1 MKKLAL
7 LLGALSLVSSVA
19 YAKEVVPAV
28 EEVVVVEEAAPVAA
42 APMLR
47 VTNVGQYIEI
57 DNYSRHKAS
66 ANGGAGE
73 DDLDIGNVMLGHQVG
88 LAYGDDWT
96 FNLMARKGW
105 DTDTD
110 DGIHGD
116 NHRLELDV
124 WRSFDNYSLGARWRQ
139 EAGMDRYLL
148 RGKYSYGMFSG
159 WVDAGYQFNNASE
172 GQNDNIYS
180 EGMPVA
186 VTVGPVTV
194 GYYYEYKD
202 WNGTHHEDQT
212 EELTH
217 QVRLMAPLYT
227 GEKLSLS
234 GEYRYQFAQD
244 KEFENTVEGN
254 KVPWQENNRHIAIL
268 NANYALTENLS
279 VYGYYEYDFNKYEVK
294 DGEPGAKDLGDDYYG
309 EFCIGWNYAF

>member
-66 ANGGAGE
+66 ANGGAGA
-73 DDLDIGNVMLGHQVG
+73 DDLDVGNVMLGHQVG

-110 DGIHGD
+110 DGIHSAG
-116 NHRLELDV
+116 HRLDIDV
-124 WRSFDNYSLGARWRQ
+124 WRSFENFSVGARWRQ
-139 EAGMDRYLL
+139 EANKDRYLL
-148 RGKYSYGMFSG
+148 RVKYNYGMFSG
-159 WVDAGYQFNNASE
+159 WVDAGYQFNNKNAA
-172 GQNDNIYS
+172 DNIYS

-202 WNGTHHEDQT
+202 WNGTASTPTDNKYDQT
-212 EELTH
+212 EELTQ

-227 GEKLSLS
+227 GEKLGLS
-234 GEYRYQFAQD
+234 AEYRYQFAQD
-244 KEFENTVEGN
+244 KEFEE
-254 KVPWQENNRHIAIL
+254 KQEWQENNRHIAIL

-294 DGEPGAKDLGDDYYG
+294 DGGEKSRDLGDDYYG

>member
-57 DNYSRHKAS
+57 DNYSRHVGK
-66 ANGGAGE
+66 GGAG
-73 DDLDIGNVMLGHQVG
+73 DDKLDIGNVMLGHQVG

-110 DGIHGD
+110 DGMHSAG
-116 NHRLELDV
+116 HRIDIDV
-124 WRSFDNYSLGARWRQ
+124 WRSFDNFSVGARWRQ
-139 EAGMDRYLL
+139 EANKDRYLL
-148 RGKYSYGMFSG
+148 RTKYNYGMFSG
-159 WVDAGYQFNNASE
+159 WVDAGYESQNGE
-172 GQNDNIYS
+172 GGVSDNWYS

-186 VTVGPVTV
+186 VTVGPVTA
-194 GYYYEYKD
+194 GYYYEWDDVVDYHKATTYE
-202 WNGTHHEDQT
+202 GS
-212 EELTH
+212 LRH
-217 QVRLMAPLYT
+217 QIRLMAPLYT
-227 GEKLSLS
+227 GEKLGLS
-234 GEYRYQFAQD
+234 AEYRYQFAED
-244 KEFENTVEGN
+244 KEYKENKE
-254 KVPWQENNRHIAIL
+254 WQENNRHIAIL

-279 VYGYYEYDFNKYEVK
+279 VYGYYQYEWNKYEVH
-294 DGEPGAKDLGDDYYG
+294 DGGKNAEDLGDDYYG
-309 EFCIGWNYAF
+309 EFAIGWNYAF